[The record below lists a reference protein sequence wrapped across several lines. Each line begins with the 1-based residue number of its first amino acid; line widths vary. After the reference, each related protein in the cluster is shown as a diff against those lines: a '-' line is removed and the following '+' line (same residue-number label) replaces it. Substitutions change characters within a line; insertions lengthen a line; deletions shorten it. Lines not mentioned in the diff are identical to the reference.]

1 MFPTDI
7 NLNLQNLKFFSELYL
22 YSKDMNLMLVFGLYV
37 PVEGTRL
44 AEPLVAMR
52 TLMRPFTTMDSFD
65 MLLEGISLRE

>member
-22 YSKDMNLMLVFGLYV
+22 YSKDMNLLLVFGLDV

-44 AEPLVAMR
+44 AKRLVAMR
-52 TLMRPFTTMDSFD
+52 TLISPFTTMDSFD
-65 MLLEGISLRE
+65 MVLEVTSLRE